1 MIRGGDHAP
10 RLDDEGIVVFAAAHR
25 RRPESG
31 AELDPFDRGNREHEV
46 RQGRLHGIEERLAH
60 ARGEARD
67 RGLDDA
73 ADAVPVLPGRL
84 DLRDHAIRRVQV
96 RTPDRR
102 ALHVRLNLGGSHGLG
117 DHTADLG
124 RMGVEPDLPLPQEAA
139 GDRTG
144 HDERGGHASRQLT
157 TAAQVALPAVL
168 SQGGEVSVS
177 RPRHARDVRVRLRL
191 HVLVPDDRDDRFAGC
206 RTAADAFRELHAVFL
221 LPLGREQALSGAAA
235 VQLGLDELR
244 VHRRPGAE
252 ALDRAPDERAV
263 ARPEDRRPVTHPDR
277 VHPTT
282 ACNAPRDRRSSR
294 NVGYETRKH
303 QGSELSTGPSAA
315 RPATAAAMRTRWS
328 PRASTNA
335 PRRRLPLMNRDSPTA
350 CVAST
355 ARTGNRSGVSPTSTV
370 CATRS
375 PPRARTRSASTSMRA
390 PKERRASTTRRS
402 PCGPSTSR
410 PETVTSP
417 PVSAAAARGNA
428 AEEKSPGTSTS
439 IGTYLCPPGP
449 L

>member
-1 MIRGGDHAP
+1 MIRGGDHAS
-10 RLDDEGIVVFAAAHR
+10 RLDDERIVVFAAAHR

-124 RMGVEPDLPLPQEAA
+124 R
-139 GDRTG
+139 TG
-144 HDERGGHASRQLT
+144 
-157 TAAQVALPAVL
+157 
-168 SQGGEVSVS
+168 
-177 RPRHARDVRVRLRL
+177 
-191 HVLVPDDRDDRFAGC
+191 
-206 RTAADAFRELHAVFL
+206 ADAFRELHAVFL

-252 ALDRAPDERAV
+252 TVDRAPDERAV
-263 ARPEDRRPVTHPDR
+263 ARPEDRRPVTHADR

-282 ACNAPRDRRSSR
+282 ACSAPRDRRSSR

-303 QGSELSTGPSAA
+303 HGSEMSTGSSAA

-335 PRRRLPLMNRDSPTA
+335 PRRRLGHLTRQPSSVACAGAPRVRSIETTASMRSLSFHRRWLPLMNRDSPTA

-439 IGTYLCPPGP
+439 IGTYLCPPATR
-449 L
+449 